1 MAKIGDKV
9 VTAGNFVGKN
19 YKPILYL
26 ALAGAAAFVL
36 YRVVKKITTSPTLG
50 PDGVKLDEKC
60 AKISDQQAQIYANQL
75 YDSMKGLGTDEK
87 TIEDI
92 FKKLTPC
99 DFLKVYNKY
108 GTQKYSGTFLTGG
121 GEPTWLGL
129 QIGDYSDYDL
139 VEWLRAELSE
149 TTDRNTWASIKKIVE
164 PAGFTF

>member
-36 YRVVKKITTSPTLG
+36 YRLVKKITTSPTLG
-50 PDGVKLDEKC
+50 PKSEKLDEKC

-87 TIEDI
+87 QLRI
-92 FKKLTPC
+92 
-99 DFLKVYNKY
+99 
-108 GTQKYSGTFLTGG
+108 YSKNLR
-121 GEPTWLGL
+121 
-129 QIGDYSDYDL
+129 L
-139 VEWLRAELSE
+139 VTS
-149 TTDRNTWASIKKIVE
+149 
-164 PAGFTF
+164 